1 MARRRLRIPALVLNA
16 LGIVFGVVTLY
27 HLAVIVRP
35 SFSDGGSRLRHGVF
49 VAVDAL
55 VALGLFAR
63 PPLFFWF
70 FTALSLQQLQSHGG
84 ALFHGWAVMHRIDWQ
99 SVLVLL
105 VVPLTWT
112 LLLSEYRHRAGR
124 SRPGV

>member
-1 MARRRLRIPALVLNA
+1 MARPRSRIRALALNTVG
-16 LGIVFGVVTLY
+16 LFFGLAALY
-27 HLAVIVRP
+27 HLAVVVRP
-35 SFSDGGSRLRHGVF
+35 SLGDGSALRHGVF

-84 ALFHGWAVMHRIDWQ
+84 ALLHEWAVTHRIDWQ

-112 LLLSEYRHRAGR
+112 LLLHEYRHRAGR
-124 SRPGV
+124 SRPGA